1 MSDTSSGNHELLLV
15 VDVSSFTNNGFV
27 GSSEF
32 EGKRVDIEFD
42 DEDNGLTLSKE
53 MCYRTATKPGS
64 KVSIFVEDDAKIESF
79 ESKVRAVSSQPR
91 FSNSKL
97 YYFMGAKGG
106 AIIRLRKA

>member
-1 MSDTSSGNHELLLV
+1 MSDSPSGNHELLLV
-15 VDVSSFTNNGFV
+15 VDVSSFTEDGFV

-32 EGKRVDIEFD
+32 GGKRVDIEFD

-53 MCYRTATKPGS
+53 MCSRTETKPGS
-64 KVSIFVEDDAKIESF
+64 KVTIFAEDDAKIQSF
-79 ESKVRAVSSQPR
+79 ESEVRAVSSLPR

-97 YYFMGAKGG
+97 YYFLGARGG